1 MRMLLASALAGLV
14 FLLVHAAY
22 GLLKRTAVQAQTL
35 AIREVR
41 SAANTLIHLGRCDV
55 ENPVRILTR
64 QMSFRKAR
72 LVIFDPN

>member
-1 MRMLLASALAGLV
+1 MRKLLAIALAAPV
-14 FLLVHAAY
+14 FLLVHTAH
-22 GLLKRTAVQAQTL
+22 GPLKRAAVQVRTQ

-41 SAANTLIHLGRCDV
+41 TGANTLIYLCHCDV

-72 LVIFDPN
+72 LVIFDAN